1 MDIPY
6 HTAGITIPS
15 LIIDYQASSLT
26 RLSLPPLR
34 LPVSQNRVSLCMCMC
49 RSEYLMNSRRGP
61 SNESHGWRMDA
72 TSTVS
77 IANVNTNNE
86 TTTRP
91 VHRRN
96 DAQHCTLALNAL
108 RKSAS
113 PLSLPPFIIML
124 PIVLKQTT
132 ELMNRL
138 MVVESTS
145 TL

>member
-1 MDIPY
+1 
-6 HTAGITIPS
+6 
-15 LIIDYQASSLT
+15 
-26 RLSLPPLR
+26 
-34 LPVSQNRVSLCMCMC
+34 MCMC
-49 RSEYLMNSRRGP
+49 RSVYLMNSRRGP

-124 PIVLKQTT
+124 PMVIKQTT
-132 ELMNRL
+132 ELMNQL
-138 MVVESTS
+138 MVV
-145 TL
+145 

>member
-1 MDIPY
+1 MP
-6 HTAGITIPS
+6 HGHS
-15 LIIDYQASSLT
+15 LSHSRDHHPKFDNRFLVGASSLT
-26 RLSLPPLR
+26 RLNLITHRLPPLP
-34 LPVSQNRVSLCMCMC
+34 LPVSQNRVISMCMC
-49 RSEYLMNSRRGP
+49 IYICRSVYLMNSRRGP

-77 IANVNTNNE
+77 MANVNTNNE

-113 PLSLPPFIIML
+113 PLSLPPFIIIML
-124 PIVLKQTT
+124 PMVLKQT
-132 ELMNRL
+132 NY
-138 MVVESTS
+138 
-145 TL
+145 

>member
-1 MDIPY
+1 M
-6 HTAGITIPS
+6 
-15 LIIDYQASSLT
+15 
-26 RLSLPPLR
+26 
-34 LPVSQNRVSLCMCMC
+34 CMCMC
-49 RSEYLMNSRRGP
+49 RSVYLMNSRRGP

-108 RKSAS
+108 RKSVS

-124 PIVLKQTT
+124 PMVLKQTT
-132 ELMNRL
+132 ELMNQL
-138 MVVESTS
+138 MVVQSTS

>member
-1 MDIPY
+1 
-6 HTAGITIPS
+6 
-15 LIIDYQASSLT
+15 
-26 RLSLPPLR
+26 
-34 LPVSQNRVSLCMCMC
+34 
-49 RSEYLMNSRRGP
+49 
-61 SNESHGWRMDA
+61 
-72 TSTVS
+72 VS